1 MADRANGHGVLTEAR
16 LSLPQSRG
24 GPPAERLPRLR
35 RPRRPLTAAAGA
47 VLITVCAV
55 AAGALYAGA
64 SRQLA
69 VLALAHPVSVGEPI
83 TAADL
88 RVAHL
93 SGSGVNAIPAPAA
106 VRVIGRTLTADLPA
120 GTLLETGMLAA
131 AGTPAGNQEVV
142 GVALKPGSL
151 PGGELAA
158 GDRVAVLQVATDT
171 GAGSA
176 GPAGVLVPTAL
187 VLSVQPDP
195 TSDTTLVDLAVGP
208 GQAVSVASAAA
219 AGTVS
224 LALLPG
230 SGS

>member
-1 MADRANGHGVLTEAR
+1 MADRANGQGVLTEAR
-16 LSLPQSRG
+16 RSTPGSPG
-24 GPPAERLPRLR
+24 GARAERLPRLR

-55 AAGALYAGA
+55 TAGVLYTGA

-69 VLALAHPVSVGEPI
+69 VLALAHPVSIGQPM

-93 SGSGVNAIPAPAA
+93 SGSGLNAIPASAA
-106 VRVIGRTLTADLPA
+106 ARLVGRTLTADLPA
-120 GTLLETGMLAA
+120 GTLLETGMLTA
-131 AGTPAGNQEVV
+131 AGTPTGDQEVV

-158 GDRVAVLQVATDT
+158 GDRVAVLQVATNT
-171 GAGSA
+171 GGGSA
-176 GPAGVLVPTAL
+176 SPGGVLVPAAL

-224 LALLPG
+224 LALLAG